1 MVISGDP
8 ICLENMYLKKYS
20 IPTKPDNGISLN
32 LSDLPDI
39 VKNVSDRNVLAYRIY
54 LIKA

>member
-8 ICLENMYLKKYS
+8 ICLEIMYLKKYS